1 MTRDPVPGTYA
12 RRLLVVAV
20 TEYDEGTPAQQQE
33 FSTGIS
39 AQVTVVEGWWA
50 DPGLDDGRR
59 FTPARPKQLRD
70 LKDLREFLLDEEL
83 ADVDDDEALVVYV
96 TGHGL
101 APANSPQHF
110 LRLPD
115 SYEDRPLST
124 AFPTAELIATV
135 LDSRATHVLVMV
147 DSCYS
152 GQLETELK
160 ANLKALREGRR
171 SLGSLVVLAAGNDE
185 SRPRLGQFTN
195 LLRAAHEHCADRANG
210 YAGSHLSWQ
219 DWKGI
224 VGAVF
229 DAKTMADVHE
239 IWPTPSATVQRAHQQ
254 PSPCLPNP
262 GYAAVEPVLAAS
274 LSQVGWSRTELETYW
289 IPRAAGQPGA
299 GGPGW
304 YFTGRTELIKRVRA
318 FLLGT
323 ETVLV
328 VTGEAGSGKSAL
340 LARVVTLSDTRFRAD
355 PHYGQ
360 LIADIP
366 GELDVPVGS
375 VDAAVLARNSD
386 PDELAQTLYEALDTS
401 PGTSATAATARTRTA
416 SRGPA
421 KPLDEGPVAA
431 LSTLVRELAL
441 VRGRPLTLVVD
452 GIDEARNP
460 TRVITDL
467 LRPLTQLR
475 TNTGAAPAVRLLLGV
490 RSPREHTTAADGAPR
505 RPSTSTRTAPST
517 DLLGLLLRATHSR
530 NPIRTDDAEA
540 TRGDIAEYVGAL
552 LQAPQEGQDGAEGE
566 QPETLGPDPARPQLR
581 YQHRSLAAAVA
592 EEVSPSFLDARIAA
606 ERLRSMR
613 VLPSPDDPSWR
624 RTLRE
629 GTEALLREDLGEVAR
644 WHDTPAE
651 HLMAV
656 LRTSAFGQG
665 AGLPWA
671 GIWPTA
677 VRALCPTAADPD
689 AVIRQVMASRL
700 NGYLT
705 TAVEDERTVYRPIH
719 ERISE
724 TLRYSPQSI
733 LRPPGADADERF
745 PDTSITA
752 THAKLVRAFE
762 GLLPPAPDQPP
773 HPYLRRH
780 LIAHAAAAE
789 LVDDLHVPWRF
800 LPWETS
806 GTVRAALGLPAD
818 WHPRSAHLAAWARIE
833 AFLGDAGTAA
843 RADSLRL
850 SLLGTAVGRGA
861 AGNMVAAKLLP
872 GFGHHSGVTPR
883 WNQLRVPDNLFA
895 RTSTPLASLVSFTLP
910 EGSPLVAAG
919 DQGGEVRVWDPR
931 TGTEFGLP
939 FRPAPYV
946 RALAV
951 LTAPAESPLLAVG
964 TAHGVWIYDP
974 QSGDATRLPV
984 TGVVFALAAFRTRT
998 GRVRLA
1004 VGTDAGLITCD
1015 PFDEEA
1021 PVLSLRPLDGVM
1033 GPSVKAL
1040 ATLRLPS
1047 GRTLLAAGG
1056 KNSTLEVF
1064 DAESLD
1070 VVTVVHGQGRG
1081 VVALALYLDQQGRPQ
1096 LSAASSTTRS
1106 VRTYDPLTGEEN
1118 KAARISR
1125 PAASLGSYPLPG
1137 GGTLLALGGAD
1148 GGPVSL
1154 WDPARAQELYTSPPD
1169 HTGRVKAVTAV
1180 DTGRQMPF
1188 VVSASLDRTV
1198 RIWNPA
1204 GRTAEPEP
1212 DLEASGD
1219 GSLLAVLPGSDGPSL
1234 LTPARAGAVSIRSAA
1249 RGQLRGTRRRPQQLT
1264 WPAEWD
1270 CDALT
1275 ALATHVWPDGSASVV
1290 IGLKN
1295 GLIGRWDEQDG
1306 WRSPPVNQSWQAANV
1321 RSFATLSL
1329 PGADDVVLV
1338 SGTSAGWICFHDL
1351 ASGEQRW
1358 EPVRE
1363 DAAVRA
1369 LAALPTETEPLV
1381 AFSSGRTVGFRRVGA
1396 PSHLRL
1402 PGRTG
1407 PVPSLAVCPAE
1418 DGSSLLVTGG
1428 SDGRVRLWSPDA
1440 PRTEAYPV
1448 LEGHHGPVSA
1458 IGLLPPT
1465 PTSPQPLLATAGSS
1479 DTTVR
1484 LWNPWTGE
1492 ELMRVVTGTPL
1503 TSLCT
1508 LPDGSMS
1515 DTTDPAIAF
1524 GGPAGLAA
1532 LTVRR

>member
-1 MTRDPVPGTYA
+1 MTPDPVPVTCA
-12 RRLLVVAV
+12 RRLLVIAV
-20 TEYDEGTPAQQQE
+20 TEYDDGTPAQQQE
-33 FSTGIS
+33 FSTGVS
-39 AQVTVVEGWWA
+39 TQVTVVEGWWA

-59 FTPARPKQLRD
+59 FALAQPKQLRG
-70 LKDLREFLLDEEL
+70 LRDLREFLLDEEL
-83 ADVDDDEALVVYV
+83 AGVDDDEALVVYV

-135 LDSRATHVLVMV
+135 LDSQATHVLVMV
-147 DSCYS
+147 DSCFS
-152 GQLETELK
+152 GRLETELK

-171 SLGSLVVLAAGNDE
+171 SIGSLVVLAAGNDE

-239 IWPTPSATVQRAHQQ
+239 IWPTPSATVQRAHQR

-262 GYAAVEPVLAAS
+262 GYAAVEPVLGAS
-274 LSQVGWSRTELETYW
+274 LRQVGWTRTELDTYW
-289 IPRAAGQPGA
+289 ISRAAGQPGA
-299 GGPGW
+299 SGPGW
-304 YFTGRTELIKRVRA
+304 YFTGRTGLVKRVLA
-318 FLLGT
+318 FLVGT
-323 ETVLV
+323 ENVLV

-340 LARVVTLSDTRFRAD
+340 LARIVTLSDARFRAD
-355 PHYGQ
+355 PDYGP

-366 GELDVPVGS
+366 EELDVPVGS

-386 PDELAQTLYEALDTS
+386 PDELAQTLYEALGGS
-401 PGTSATAATARTRTA
+401 HSTARTARTRTA
-416 SRGPA
+416 SKGPV
-421 KPLDEGPVAA
+421 KPLDEGPVVA
-431 LSTLVRELAL
+431 LCKLVGELAL
-441 VRGRPLTLVVD
+441 LRGRPLTLVVD

-467 LRPLTQLR
+467 LRPLTQLHMD
-475 TNTGAAPAVRLLLGV
+475 TGGCPAVRLLLGV
-490 RSPREHTTAADGAPR
+490 RSPREYTTAAEGKAR
-505 RPSTSTRTAPST
+505 RPSTSTPAAPST
-517 DLLGLLLRATHSR
+517 DLLGLLIRATHSG
-530 NPIRTDDAEA
+530 NLIRTDDVEA
-540 TRGDIAEYVGAL
+540 TRGDIAAYVRAL
-552 LQAPQEGQDGAEGE
+552 LRAPYEGQGDTEEGR
-566 QPETLGPDPARPQLR
+566 PELPGLDTAQAQLR

-592 EEVSPSFLDARIAA
+592 EEVSPSFLDARIAT
-606 ERLRSMR
+606 ERLRSMP
-613 VLPSPDDPSWR
+613 VLPSPDDSPWR
-624 RTLRE
+624 RTLHE
-629 GTEALLREDLGEVAR
+629 GTEALLREDLSEVAHS
-644 WHDTPAE
+644 HDTPAE
-651 HLMAV
+651 HLMVV
-656 LRTSAFGQG
+656 LRTAAFGQG

-671 GIWPTA
+671 DIWPAA
-677 VRALCPTAADPD
+677 VRALCPTPVADPD

-724 TLRYSPQSI
+724 TLRNSPQF
-733 LRPPGADADERF
+733 LLGLPDTDPAERF
-745 PDTSITA
+745 PEISITA
-752 THAKLVRAFE
+752 THAQLVWAFGE
-762 GLLPPAPDQPP
+762 LLPPAPDQPP

-780 LIAHAAAAE
+780 FIAHIAAAG

-818 WHPRSAHLAAWARIE
+818 FHTSAAHLAAWARIE
-833 AFLGDAGTAA
+833 AFLGDAGAAA

-861 AGNMVAAKLLP
+861 AGNMVATRPLP
-872 GFGHHSGVTPR
+872 GYRSDVTPR
-883 WNQLRVPDNLFA
+883 WNQLRVPDNLLA

-910 EGSPLVAAG
+910 DGTPLVAAG
-919 DQGGEVRVWDPR
+919 DQGSEVRVWDPR

-939 FRPAPYV
+939 FRPGPYI

-951 LTAPAESPLLAVG
+951 LTAPGENPLLAVG

-984 TGVVFALAAFRTRT
+984 TGAVFALAAFRTRT

-1004 VGTDAGLITCD
+1004 VGTGAGLITCD
-1015 PFDEEA
+1015 PFDLET
-1021 PVLSLRPLDGVM
+1021 PVVPIRPLDGVM

-1040 ATLRLPS
+1040 ATLQLPS

-1056 KNSTLEVF
+1056 NTNTLEVF

-1081 VVALALYLDQQGRPQ
+1081 VVALALYFDQQDQPR
-1096 LSAASSTTRS
+1096 LAAASSTTRS
-1106 VRTYDPLTGEEN
+1106 VRTYHALTGDEN
-1118 KAARISR
+1118 KAARIPRS
-1125 PAASLGSYPLPG
+1125 AASLGVYPHPG
-1137 GGTLLALGGAD
+1137 FGILLALGGVD

-1154 WDPARAQELYTSPPD
+1154 WDPATGEEVYASPPD
-1169 HTGRVKAVTAV
+1169 HTGRVKAVVAV
-1180 DTGRQMPF
+1180 DTGQRMPF

-1198 RIWNPA
+1198 RIWNPG
-1204 GRTAEPEP
+1204 GRTSELEL

-1219 GSLLAVLPGSDGPSL
+1219 GSLLAVLPGSDDGPSL
-1234 LTPARAGAVSIRSAA
+1234 LTPARSGAVSIRSAV
-1249 RGQLRGTRRRPQQLT
+1249 RGQPPRTRLHPRQLT
-1264 WPAEWD
+1264 WPADWG
-1270 CDALT
+1270 CDTLT
-1275 ALATHVWPDGSASVV
+1275 ALATHVWPNGSASVV

-1295 GLIGRWDEQDG
+1295 GLIGRWDEQRG
-1306 WRSPPVNQSWQAANV
+1306 WWSPPVDQSWHAASV
-1321 RSFATLSL
+1321 RSLATLSL
-1329 PGADDVVLV
+1329 PGVDDVVLV
-1338 SGTSAGWICFHDL
+1338 IGTSKGSICFHDL

-1358 EPVRE
+1358 ETVRG

-1369 LAALPTETEPLV
+1369 LTALPTETGPLL
-1381 AFSSGRTVGFRRVGA
+1381 AFSSGRTVRFSRVGA

-1407 PVPSLAVCPAE
+1407 PVRSLAVCPAE

-1428 SDGRVRLWSPDA
+1428 SDGCVRLWSPDA
-1440 PRTEAYPV
+1440 PQTEAYPV
-1448 LEGHHGPVSA
+1448 LAGHHGPVSA

-1465 PTSPQPLLATAGSS
+1465 PTSPQPLLATAGLS

-1484 LWNPWTGE
+1484 LWDPWTGE
-1492 ELMRVVTGTPL
+1492 ELMRVVTGAPL
-1503 TSLCT
+1503 TSLCA
-1508 LPDGSMS
+1508 LPDGSMP